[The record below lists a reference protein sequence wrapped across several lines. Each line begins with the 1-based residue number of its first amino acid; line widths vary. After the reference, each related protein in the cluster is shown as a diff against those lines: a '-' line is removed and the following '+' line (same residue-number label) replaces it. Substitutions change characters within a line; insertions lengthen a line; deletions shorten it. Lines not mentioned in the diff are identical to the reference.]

1 MSFRRRLALSCGAAV
16 AVTVVLGSALAYWV
30 VRDTLRDRLD
40 EIPSGRPVIVHCG
53 VGLRAHT
60 AARLLAQH
68 GFDVANLDGGH
79 RTWLAGTRAGTEPGR
94 SAAAHALRPAG

>member
-40 EIPSGRPVIVHCG
+40 DS
-53 VGLRAHT
+53 LRTQAAMAPMTSTVAVRGADTLLLKGESPALVRISRFADGT
-60 AARLLAQH
+60 AVSSEKVPAQL
-68 GFDVANLDGGH
+68 GDE
-79 RTWLAGTRAGTEPGR
+79 REM
-94 SAAAHALRPAG
+94 